1 MHFPHLL
8 MSLSERRQIKWYLYK
23 TRCKMDRKENA
34 RFSIL
39 VVDDNRE
46 NLKVVSNFLKEK
58 GYQIALSLNADDALK
73 IIRENPIDLILL
85 DIMMPGTDGYTLC
98 RKLKADEKLREI
110 PVVFLTAKTETADLV
125 EGFHVGGVDYIT
137 KPFQKEELL
146 VRVKNQIDLSHAKK
160 QIQEQADQIIRIN
173 KTKDR
178 LYSVIAHDIKSPF
191 TNISMLLSSIA
202 EGYLQPGTEEYDEI
216 LQSLN
221 TSTKETYALLENLL
235 RWTRAQTGDLD
246 CVPEKVD
253 LHELAGNTVRYLG
266 PNAKKKNITLELL
279 LEDELYCLADNMMLQ
294 SILQNLVSNA
304 IKFTPEGGS
313 VILSGAHKDGR
324 VRIAV
329 KDNGVGI
336 PEEKLEKLFSS
347 DGHFT
352 TMGTNNE
359 KGSGLGL
366 LLVRDFVKRNKGS
379 LQVDSE
385 VGKGTTFTIFLPKA

>member
-1 MHFPHLL
+1 MHFPHLFL
-8 MSLSERRQIKWYLYK
+8 SLSERPKIKWYLYI
-23 TRCKMDRKENA
+23 TRFIMDTRENA

-39 VVDDNRE
+39 VVDDNKE

-58 GYQIALSLNADDALK
+58 GYQIALSLNADDALN

-85 DIMMPGTDGYTLC
+85 DIMMPGTDGYSFC
-98 RKLKADEKLREI
+98 RKLKADKELREI

-125 EGFHVGGVDYIT
+125 EGFRVGGVDYIT

-146 VRVKNQIDLSHAKK
+146 ARVKNQIDLSYAKK
-160 QIQEQADQIIRIN
+160 QIQDQADQIIRIN

-191 TNISMLLSSIA
+191 ANISMLLSSIA

-246 CVPEKVD
+246 CVPEKVS
-253 LHELAGNTVRYLG
+253 LQEIAGNIVRYLG
-266 PNAKKKNITLELL
+266 PNAKKKDITLELL
-279 LEDELYCLADNMMLQ
+279 LEDELYCLADSMMLQ
-294 SILQNLVSNA
+294 SIIQNLVSNA
-304 IKFTPEGGS
+304 IKFTPEGGT
-313 VILSGAHKDGR
+313 IIISGNLKDGR

-329 KDNGVGI
+329 KDTGVGI
-336 PEEKLEKLFSS
+336 PEEKLDKLFSS

-352 TMGTNNE
+352 TVGTNNE
-359 KGSGLGL
+359 RGSGLGL
-366 LLVRDFVKRNKGS
+366 LLVSDFVKRNKGS
-379 LQVDSE
+379 LQVESE
-385 VGKGTTFTIFLPKA
+385 AGKGTIFTIFLPRA

>member
-1 MHFPHLL
+1 MD
-8 MSLSERRQIKWYLYK
+8 
-23 TRCKMDRKENA
+23 TRENA

-39 VVDDNRE
+39 VVDDNKE

-73 IIRENPIDLILL
+73 VIRENPIDLILL
-85 DIMMPGTDGYTLC
+85 DIMMPGTDGYTFC
-98 RKLKADEKLREI
+98 RKLKADEELREI

-125 EGFHVGGVDYIT
+125 EGFRVGGVDYIT

-146 VRVKNQIDLSHAKK
+146 ARVKNQIDLSYAKK
-160 QIQEQADQIIRIN
+160 QIQDQADQIIRIN

-191 TNISMLLSSIA
+191 ANISMLLSSIA

-246 CVPEKVD
+246 CVPEKVS
-253 LHELAGNTVRYLG
+253 LQEIAGNIVRYLG
-266 PNAKKKNITLELL
+266 PNAKKKDITLELL
-279 LEDELYCLADNMMLQ
+279 LEDELYCLADSMMLQ
-294 SILQNLVSNA
+294 SIIQNLVSNA
-304 IKFTPEGGS
+304 IKFTPEGGT
-313 VILSGAHKDGR
+313 IIISGNLKDGR

-329 KDNGVGI
+329 KDTGVGI
-336 PEEKLEKLFSS
+336 PEEKLDKLFSS

-352 TMGTNNE
+352 TVGTNNE
-359 KGSGLGL
+359 RGSGLGL
-366 LLVRDFVKRNKGS
+366 LLVSDFVKRNKGS
-379 LQVDSE
+379 LQVESE
-385 VGKGTTFTIFLPKA
+385 AGKGTIFTIFLPRA

>member
-1 MHFPHLL
+1 M
-8 MSLSERRQIKWYLYK
+8 
-23 TRCKMDRKENA
+23 
-34 RFSIL
+34 
-39 VVDDNRE
+39 VDDNKE

-58 GYQIALSLNADDALK
+58 GYQIALSLNAEDALK

-98 RKLKADEKLREI
+98 RTLKADEQLREI
-110 PVVFLTAKTETADLV
+110 PVIFLTAKTETADLV
-125 EGFHVGGVDYIT
+125 EGFRVGGVDYIT

-160 QIQEQADQIIRIN
+160 QIQAQADQISRIN

-191 TNISMLLSSIA
+191 ANISMLLSSVA
-202 EGYLQPGTEEYDEI
+202 EGYLQPGTEDYDEI

-246 CVPEKVD
+246 CVPEKVQ
-253 LHELAGNTVRYLG
+253 LQELAGNIVRYLG
-266 PNAKKKNITLELL
+266 PNAKKKNISLELL

-294 SILQNLVSNA
+294 SIIQNLVSNA
-304 IKFTPEGGS
+304 LKFTPEGGS
-313 VILSGAHKDGR
+313 VIVSGARKDGK

-336 PEEKLEKLFSS
+336 PADKLEKLFSS

-352 TMGTNNE
+352 TVGTNNE

-366 LLVRDFVKRNKGS
+366 LLVNDFVKRNKGS
-379 LQVDSE
+379 LKIDSE
-385 VGKGTTFTIFLPKA
+385 EGKGTTFTIFLPQA